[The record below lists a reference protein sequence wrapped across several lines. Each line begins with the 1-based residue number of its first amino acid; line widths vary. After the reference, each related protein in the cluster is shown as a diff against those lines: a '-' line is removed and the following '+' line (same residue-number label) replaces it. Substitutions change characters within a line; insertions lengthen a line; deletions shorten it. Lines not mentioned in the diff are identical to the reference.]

1 MLNIV
6 HKNRKIEA
14 EYVSMDELY
23 QAYRDCLKRKISTIN
38 ALDFEID
45 DYNKLYQ
52 LYIEL
57 NNKTYT
63 IGKSIAFCVEKPV
76 KREIFAADFK
86 DRIVH
91 HLVMNRILKYF
102 ENDFI
107 DKTFSCR
114 VGKGTEYGVKCLYN
128 DLKEITCNFTK
139 EAYVI
144 KCDLKSFFMS
154 LPKQCLYDKIA
165 ILLQTNYKEDNL
177 DFWLHL
183 IHNIIFNEPQKNCL
197 RKQHISHWNDLPSDK
212 SLFSCKKGYGLPI
225 GNLTSQIF
233 ANFYLS
239 EFDHWIT
246 TTLGIKYYGR
256 YVDDFYILLPWEE
269 KDKTTELYTQIKE
282 KLDSM
287 GVTLHPKK
295 FYHQP
300 SSKGVKFIGSVIK
313 YNRVYIANRTKG
325 NFYNLLSQMNIEMSL
340 YKQYQKD
347 YILLQN
353 IKYYVN
359 AINSYLGF
367 LRHKKSF
374 NIRYKML
381 SSVLIQ
387 PLYQY
392 CYPNASLTK
401 LIICSDYRLIFS
413 KNKKKP
419 FSSTE
424 IKDNNYI
431 TELFKQIYKDKKLYK
446 TKEFIL

>member
-183 IHNIIFNEPQKNCL
+183 IHNIIFNEPQK
-197 RKQHISHWNDLPSDK
+197 K
-212 SLFSCKKGYGLPI
+212 LF
-225 GNLTSQIF
+225 T
-233 ANFYLS
+233 
-239 EFDHWIT
+239 
-246 TTLGIKYYGR
+246 
-256 YVDDFYILLPWEE
+256 
-269 KDKTTELYTQIKE
+269 
-282 KLDSM
+282 
-287 GVTLHPKK
+287 
-295 FYHQP
+295 
-300 SSKGVKFIGSVIK
+300 
-313 YNRVYIANRTKG
+313 
-325 NFYNLLSQMNIEMSL
+325 
-340 YKQYQKD
+340 
-347 YILLQN
+347 
-353 IKYYVN
+353 
-359 AINSYLGF
+359 
-367 LRHKKSF
+367 
-374 NIRYKML
+374 
-381 SSVLIQ
+381 
-387 PLYQY
+387 
-392 CYPNASLTK
+392 
-401 LIICSDYRLIFS
+401 
-413 KNKKKP
+413 
-419 FSSTE
+419 
-424 IKDNNYI
+424 
-431 TELFKQIYKDKKLYK
+431 
-446 TKEFIL
+446 